1 MPIAAWAIVDDSR
14 LCLRGMISDIDGF
27 TLLRK
32 ANGGAWYV
40 HLSRSGMA
48 LAEELL
54 QRGGEAI
61 LRDIYGSTRS
71 SGVGK
76 S

>member
-1 MPIAAWAIVDDSR
+1 
-14 LCLRGMISDIDGF
+14 MISDIDGF
-27 TLLRK
+27 TLLK
-32 ANGGAWYV
+32 AERWGLVRAPEQV
-40 HLSRSGMA
+40 GMV

-61 LRDIYGSTRS
+61 LRNIYGSTRS

>member
-1 MPIAAWAIVDDSR
+1 V
-14 LCLRGMISDIDGF
+14 
-27 TLLRK
+27 
-32 ANGGAWYV
+32 
-40 HLSRSGMA
+40 

-71 SGVGK
+71 F
-76 S
+76 